1 MLGRQSLDEV
11 FKSMC
16 SSRSFIEKLEL
27 TIGKKPDY
35 AALRKLQQDP
45 NFNELSDHVFSMLTP
60 LADSEETALCCILKM
75 RESEL
80 RVLQQLHSKLQSD
93 DASKLILEV
102 DINSRKKIVE
112 ILKYALKLN
121 QQENINGIPLAD
133 EDHAEELDA
142 DAANMCQR
150 IVQRR
155 LNYLELIAD
164 GSIDG
169 TQQRQSSFTP
179 KLMSINQRLA
189 ETAKNVERCLSSLGG
204 NYELSMHDLECSPGL
219 APTPRPGNNNSE
231 NGTPDSFGDGREI
244 LTASQLDLHPAEFDR
259 FDLHGTDSDASLSQ
273 AKSPSLAEAA
283 AVSSQSVEQHS
294 TLSQKFEVMTAI
306 PKKFKPMYPL
316 STANVSATFSEAVSG
331 YSDRRSK
338 NNLISRHDSN
348 HNFQSRAK
356 MIAPFAM
363 VKQLFHSKDRCAPQP
378 SKCMISVSSQ
388 TQNVDHSALA
398 AIPTEHAPICDTV
411 LLRNPDFQHSPRLD
425 LQCSSPRALDLE
437 FYSQSKSTVLKI
449 RKSSI
454 GDFSQSK
461 GVDGHSPVTCVYADL
476 VHSSNH
482 SPSGKGGVS
491 PAALLVK
498 RPQILDTEAIRSPRK
513 YEAQINRI
521 RSASVGRVSASD
533 APLFRESYF
542 PVMKHGSHL
551 EFRSPNERF
560 VSAFSDGQKPTG
572 WV

>member
-35 AALRKLQQDP
+35 AALRKLQEDP
-45 NFNELSDHVFSMLTP
+45 EFNELSDHVFSMLTP
-60 LADSEETALCCILKM
+60 LADSEETALCCILRM

-80 RVLQQLHSKLQSD
+80 RVLQQLHSKLQSE

-121 QQENINGIPLAD
+121 QQENIHGIPLTD
-133 EDHAEELDA
+133 EDHADELDA

-169 TQQRQSSFTP
+169 TQQRQSPFTP
-179 KLMSINQRLA
+179 KLLSINQRLA
-189 ETAKNVERCLSSLGG
+189 NTAKNVERCLSSLGG
-204 NYELSMHDLECSPGL
+204 NNELSMHDLECSPGL
-219 APTPRPGNNNSE
+219 APMPRLGDSTSE
-231 NGTPDSFGDGREI
+231 NGTPDSFGDGHEI
-244 LTASQLDLHPAEFDR
+244 LTASQLGLHPAEFDR
-259 FDLHGTDSDASLSQ
+259 FDLYGTDSEASLSQ
-273 AKSPSLAEAA
+273 AKSPSLAEAP
-283 AVSSQSVEQHS
+283 VSSLSVIQHS
-294 TLSQKFEVMTAI
+294 TLSHKFEVMTAI
-306 PKKFKPMYPL
+306 PKKFKPMHPL
-316 STANVSATFSEAVSG
+316 STANVSATFSEAVSSH
-331 YSDRRSK
+331 SDRRSK
-338 NNLISRHDSN
+338 NNLLSRHDSN
-348 HNFQSRAK
+348 HSFQSRVK

-363 VKQLFHSKDRCAPQP
+363 VKQLIHSKDCCVPQP

-388 TQNVDHSALA
+388 TLNVDHSALA
-398 AIPTEHAPICDTV
+398 AVPTEHAPICDTV
-411 LLRNPDFQHSPRLD
+411 SLRNPDLQHSPR
-425 LQCSSPRALDLE
+425 SPRALDLE

-476 VHSSNH
+476 VHSSNY
-482 SPSGKGGVS
+482 SPSGKSGAS

-542 PVMKHGSHL
+542 PVMKEGSHL

-560 VSAFSDGQKPTG
+560 VSANSDSPKPTG